1 MNDFGE
7 FLYKLRKEMG
17 MTQAELADEL
27 GITNK
32 AVSKW
37 ETGESMPE
45 TSQLLPLSRIFGV
58 TVDELLSG
66 KRAEKKPTDST
77 GGEEQDKG
85 SATANGDAG
94 NGYHI
99 NIGTSTGKDN
109 NRDGGVGVDGKKY
122 VRIERGDT
130 VVKVTADDLDDLHDL
145 HDLDDINIRG
155 HIFEKHNTR
164 DRICGAICSGV
175 VLLGVTVY
183 LLLGGIANLWYPY
196 WVIIPTCAL
205 TAGIVGVVFDI
216 GNARKREQRL
226 RRGENPYTGG
236 ICGIVMLVCVMLY
249 LILGVTTDL
258 WHPLWVIPACGAVS
272 CGIIGAVGDA
282 IVCKNKEKNK
292 DKE

>member
-7 FLYKLRKEMG
+7 FLYKLRKEKG

-66 KRAEKKPTDST
+66 KRAEKFEYTDTREAKKT
-77 GGEEQDKG
+77 GEQTYEYTKAGERTETKASYSDDGQARTEG
-85 SATANGDAG
+85 YANIDDDALDPW
-94 NGYHI
+94 
-99 NIGTSTGKDN
+99 DN
-109 NRDGGVGVDGKKY
+109 M
-122 VRIERGDT
+122 
-130 VVKVTADDLDDLHDL
+130 HM
-145 HDLDDINIRG
+145 HG
-155 HIFEKHNTR
+155 HIFEKQNVR
-164 DRICGAICSGV
+164 DRICGAICSAV

-183 LLLGGIANLWYPY
+183 MLLGGIANLWYPY

-205 TAGIVGVVFDI
+205 TAGIVGVVFDM
-216 GNARKREQRL
+216 GNARKRAQKL
-226 RRGENPYTGG
+226 KRGENPYTGG
-236 ICGIVMLVCVMLY
+236 VCGIVMLVCVMLY

-258 WHPLWVIPACGAVS
+258 WHPLWVIPACGGVS

-282 IVCKNKEKNK
+282 FVIKNNKNK